1 MYLRVLDAHII
12 STRMALLKPFFEALG
27 ERLTHENRI
36 SDVLYAALCSS
47 EAVFTI
53 VGKHLKFPKDDR
65 PQIEREYVAGH
76 GRPDFKF
83 TFTRQNAVHLV
94 EVKLYDR
101 DYHYEEYCK
110 IREQDGQAPS
120 ISLITAHTPDPSLAA
135 WNVVRWDTLIGEM
148 EKSDDAF
155 VQDLGGFF
163 RKAIM
168 IEKPVRVDFT
178 NPKALLYLNRATKT
192 IINDYRSAAF
202 KAVVNLSS
210 KSFDEDRSGYEY
222 SLRSINDSLDYAWA
236 RFQFVY
242 QDHLEGLWIWFT
254 KRGNAK
260 YYDRMKD
267 ALRSHYSAALIE
279 DRARDACY
287 VMMQQDTYTAFRS
300 CGTVDEQLELLRTFF
315 MKVNRIIEGAVV
327 DPSNARSNPQAP

>member
-1 MYLRVLDAHII
+1 
-12 STRMALLKPFFEALG
+12 MALLKPFFEALG

-47 EAVFTI
+47 EEVFAI
-53 VGKHLKFPKDDR
+53 VGKYLKFPKDGR
-65 PQIEREYVAGH
+65 PQIEREYVASH

-83 TFTRQNAVHLV
+83 TFTKQNAVHLV

-110 IREQDGQAPS
+110 IREQDGQVPT
-120 ISLITAHTPDPSLAA
+120 ISLITAHTPDRSLVA
-135 WNVVRWDTLIGEM
+135 WNVVHWHSLIVDM
-148 EKSDDAF
+148 ERSDDAF

-178 NPKALLYLNRATKT
+178 DPKALLYLNRVIKT
-192 IINDYRSAAF
+192 IINNYRSTAF
-202 KAVVNLSS
+202 KAVINLSS
-210 KSFDEDRSGYEY
+210 KSFEEDRSGYEY
-222 SLRSINDSLDYAWA
+222 SLRSISDSLDYAWV

-260 YYDRMKD
+260 YYDSMKA
-267 ALRSHYSAALIE
+267 ALRAHYSAGLIE

-287 VMMQQDTYTAFRS
+287 VMMQQDTYAAFRS
-300 CGTVDEQLELLRTFF
+300 CGTVDEQLKLLTAFF
-315 MKVNRIIEGAVV
+315 VEVNRIIEGAVA
-327 DPSNARSNPQAP
+327 DPSNTKSNPQQQ